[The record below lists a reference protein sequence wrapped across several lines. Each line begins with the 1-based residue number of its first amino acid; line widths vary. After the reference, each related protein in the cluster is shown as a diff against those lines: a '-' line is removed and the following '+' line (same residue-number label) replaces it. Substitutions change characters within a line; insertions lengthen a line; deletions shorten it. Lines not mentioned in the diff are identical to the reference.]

1 MRIKKNENAPC
12 AGKFF
17 AQAGHDP
24 EDPPH
29 DWTRQVPNRQELP
42 SLDWGHST
50 RRCRNCGVYWHQSWL
65 GPMGGGFMKF
75 WYEPGKIIYSFDFI

>member
-17 AQAGHDP
+17 TGNQPPDP
-24 EDPPH
+24 EH
-29 DWTRQVPNRQELP
+29 NWTRELP
-42 SLDWGHST
+42 HQETVLPLDWKNST
-50 RRCRNCGVYWHQSWL
+50 RRCRNCGVYRFQSWL

-75 WYEPGKIIYSFDFI
+75 WYEPGKIIYSFDFM